1 MLIDAAT
8 PPSVFSSLRITQLTR
23 ALAAVALAV
32 ASSLLGACERAP
44 TQGNTPASTTSK
56 APSSNPATTTPS
68 ATNTPVQTLRIAV
81 VPKGTT
87 HDFWKSVHAGAVKA
101 QRDLS
106 TDLRKIDLIFRGP
119 EREDDREQQV
129 ALLQNLINGKYDAI
143 VLAPLDETALVGPVR
158 HATAAKIPVVIIDS
172 GLKAEAGKDYVSFIA
187 TDNFHG
193 GELAGQHMGK
203 LLGGKG
209 RVLLLRYQEGSASTT
224 QREEGFLKGLAAF
237 KDIQAIDPKRYAG
250 ATRATAQEASDNLLV
265 ADSKIDGIFCPN
277 ESSAFGMLLAL
288 RSKGLAGKV
297 KLIGFD
303 ASDAAVEALKK
314 GEIHALMLQSPMRM
328 GELGVRTAIEHLGG
342 QKVQPL
348 IDTGV
353 ALVTKENMDEPA
365 NREVLQP
372 DLAKYL
378 SLPTSPQSKTSGG
391 GF

>member
-1 MLIDAAT
+1 MDRAA
-8 PPSVFSSLRITQLTR
+8 SLTSTLAAIM
-23 ALAAVALAV
+23 LAAV
-32 ASSLLGACERAP
+32 SSLLSACERAP
-44 TQGNTPASTTSK
+44 SPANTPASGATKNTPTPPTGATS
-56 APSSNPATTTPS
+56 
-68 ATNTPVQTLRIAV
+68 TPVQMLRIAV

-106 TDLRKIDLIFRGP
+106 SDLRKIDLVFRGP

-129 ALLQNLINGKYDAI
+129 ALIQNLINGKYDAI

-158 HATAAKIPVVIIDS
+158 QATGANIPVVIIDS

-203 LLGGKG
+203 LLNAKG
-209 RVLLLRYQEGSASTT
+209 RVLLLRYQEGSASTN
-224 QREEGFLKGLAAF
+224 QREEGFLKGLSAF
-237 KDIQAIDPKRYAG
+237 KDIQVIDPKRYAG
-250 ATRATAQEASDNLLV
+250 ATRATAQEASENLLV
-265 ADSKIDGIFCPN
+265 ADSKIDGVFCPN

-288 RSKGLAGKV
+288 RSRGLAGKV

-303 ASDAAVEALKK
+303 ASDAAVDAMKK

-328 GELGVRTAIEHLGG
+328 GELGVRTAVEHLGG
-342 QKVQPL
+342 QKVAPL

-378 SLPTSPQSKTSGG
+378 APESVGG
-391 GF
+391 GR

>member
-1 MLIDAAT
+1 MLNPSASCAPRSPFLRWRDLGRVLAGVAMTAAA
-8 PPSVFSSLRITQLTR
+8 
-23 ALAAVALAV
+23 ALI
-32 ASSLLGACERAP
+32 GACERAP
-44 TQGNTPASTTSK
+44 ASSASNTPASNP
-56 APSSNPATTTPS
+56 APSTP
-68 ATNTPVQTLRIAV
+68 ATNTPVQMLRIAV

-106 TDLRKIDLIFRGP
+106 TDLRKIDLVFRGP

-158 HATAAKIPVVIIDS
+158 QATAAKIPVVIIDS

-203 LLGGKG
+203 LLNGKG

-224 QREEGFLKGLAAF
+224 QREEGFLKGLSAF
-237 KDIQAIDPKRYAG
+237 KDIQVVDPKRYAG
-250 ATRATAQEASDNLLV
+250 ATRATAQEASENLLV
-265 ADSKIDGIFCPN
+265 ADSKIDGAFCPN

-288 RSKGLAGKV
+288 RGKGLAGKV

-303 ASDAAVEALKK
+303 ASDAAVDALKK

-342 QKVQPL
+342 KAVQPL

-378 SLPTSPQSKTSGG
+378 NAPAGTSGG